1 MPTLEFFLVADSVST
16 DRERN
21 TLSVF
26 HILEEWPARLP
37 LVIPQLVVVSSWRMA
52 TEDLGRDFQVALDIQ
67 LPGKQQSPDLQILPV
82 NFTAEHARHRTY
94 HFVRGLRI
102 EEAGDVLFDLR
113 INGQHAGT
121 FVLWVREKDGDE

>member
-1 MPTLEFFLVADSVST
+1 MPTLEYFLVADSVST

-21 TLSVF
+21 TLSIF
-26 HILEEWPARLP
+26 HVLEEWPARLP

-67 LPGKQQSPDLQILPV
+67 LPGEQQSPDLVILPV
-82 NFTAEHARHRTY
+82 NFTAENARQRTY

-102 EEAGDVLFDLR
+102 EEAGDVLFELR